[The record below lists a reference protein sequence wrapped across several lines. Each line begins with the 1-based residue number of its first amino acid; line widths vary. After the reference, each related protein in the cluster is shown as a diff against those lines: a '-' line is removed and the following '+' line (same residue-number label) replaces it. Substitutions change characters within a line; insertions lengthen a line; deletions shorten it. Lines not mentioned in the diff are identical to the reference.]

1 MLCHFVEDL
10 LAPALNTLVAKV
22 ILVSFIQRQTHEQ
35 LPVSNH
41 RFRAGKFI
49 SFRWPVADE
58 LHAFGREFVMQH
70 TERIEEPLAVS
81 QLIAKPIQRNNFTFK
96 VQVVEL
102 IPDGFPVFPI
112 SPKSCVGIPRMSTS
126 YCSINFGESS
136 LRLCKVTSSGPII
149 SRIFLPPFRCNR
161 CWNRKKTHI
170 HNVSFSILLWL
181 LQLVYQNRFSHG
193 TIRHNGS
200 NE

>member
-102 IPDGFPVFPI
+102 IPDGFPVFLDFA
-112 SPKSCVGIPRMSTS
+112 KIPGRDTQNDTEQTTETS
-126 YCSINFGESS
+126 ASIYQASIDEINV
-136 LRLCKVTSSGPII
+136 RLAK
-149 SRIFLPPFRCNR
+149 LA
-161 CWNRKKTHI
+161 K
-170 HNVSFSILLWL
+170 
-181 LQLVYQNRFSHG
+181 
-193 TIRHNGS
+193 
-200 NE
+200 E

>member
-102 IPDGFPVFPI
+102 IPDGFPVFLI
-112 SPKSCVGIPRMSTS
+112 SPKSRVGIPRMSTS
-126 YCSINFGESS
+126 YCSINFG
-136 LRLCKVTSSGPII
+136 
-149 SRIFLPPFRCNR
+149 SRP
-161 CWNRKKTHI
+161 
-170 HNVSFSILLWL
+170 
-181 LQLVYQNRFSHG
+181 
-193 TIRHNGS
+193 
-200 NE
+200 